1 MIKFFFKV
9 KEPLGHSM
17 VVFQCQVKNFGF
29 IQISIIDTT
38 HLEKIILK
46 IQTFIVFF
54 PYGIFSDF
62 FEEFWKS
69 FLEIEVSKKFDHHF

>member
-17 VVFQCQVKNFGF
+17 VVFQYQVKNFGF

-62 FEEFWKS
+62 F
-69 FLEIEVSKKFDHHF
+69 